1 VTVASVGPRNMAL
14 TPDLEAKARKI
25 YWIES
30 MGWNGP
36 GRRRRWPE
44 FDKLDA
50 KDKDYWYAR
59 ASIAGELSAPDR
71 SGYGNVHVLRPD
83 SVAMRGR
90 A

>member
-1 VTVASVGPRNMAL
+1 MAL

-44 FDKLDA
+44 FDKLNA
-50 KDKDYWYAR
+50 KDKDYWFAR
-59 ASIAGELSAPDR
+59 AQVAAADPGELPARDR
-71 SGYGNVHVLRPD
+71 SGNGAMSVLRPD
-83 SVAMRGR
+83 SVLMRSGT
-90 A
+90 